1 MKIKQIIYFFLIVAG
16 ALVISFQNLFETK
29 EYALIIGIIL
39 LMFGIYKMSTSW
51 KENNDFTKDSEE

>member
-1 MKIKQIIYFFLIVAG
+1 MKIKQIIYFFIILAG
-16 ALVISFQNLFETK
+16 ALVISFQSLFNTK

-51 KENNDFTKDSEE
+51 KEDQTNHKDSEA